1 MSDWTKQTVELTVEQ
16 SNLEDLAGVV
26 ARLLEALGARNSYEI
41 AEAYAEALGDIPKEL
56 VKAACAR
63 LLRTAMR
70 HVPKPARIRLECAK
84 IFFDWKYPS
93 AELAFVNR
101 RQYKEVSELVSG
113 NTYVGNYASEWKKV
127 YKAAVKQLYRQA
139 LEKPFGEWQSIPKS
153 IGEFLARR
161 SRRAEIRALPYRA
174 SEEEREEMR
183 VAFRALAENLRHKVS
198 A

>member
-1 MSDWTKQTVELTVEQ
+1 MNDWTKQSVELTVEQ
-16 SNLEDLAGVV
+16 SSLEDVSGVV

-41 AEAYAEALGDIPKEL
+41 AEAYAKAVGDIPKEI

-70 HVPKPARIRLECAK
+70 HVPKPSRLRLECAK

-113 NTYVGNYASEWKKV
+113 STYVGNYASEWKKV
-127 YKAAVKQLYRQA
+127 YKAAVKGLYRQA
-139 LEKPFGEWQSIPKS
+139 LEKTFGEWQSIPKT
-153 IGEFLARR
+153 IGEFLGRR
-161 SRRAEIRALPYRA
+161 SRRAEIMAPYRA